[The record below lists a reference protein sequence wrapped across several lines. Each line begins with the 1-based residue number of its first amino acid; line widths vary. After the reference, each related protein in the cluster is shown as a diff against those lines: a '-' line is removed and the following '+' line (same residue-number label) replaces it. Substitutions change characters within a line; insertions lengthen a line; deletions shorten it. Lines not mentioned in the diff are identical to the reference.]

1 MSSAHDPIVA
11 RALDQL
17 VPSVESDPDETLRR
31 ARGAAQALK
40 RRRAV
45 RFGRAAVVA
54 FAALALLTGAAFAAS
69 RFDVLPFFDQSNRS
83 SASYSVDNSRTS
95 RPAPR
100 VLLCP
105 DARHGSFDCSVGTLK
120 AGSHRAYLME
130 MRVEPTPKLTRRE
143 LLDWLAAAEKKGQ
156 VEEAAADRF
165 RRDLAAV
172 SDDFLT
178 VWNLASGG
186 GTIFGGTPVSEE
198 PGHERVAPPGFEF
211 VPPAGVPVAAA
222 CQAAGDA
229 FRCHD
234 LASSRDVPV
243 GTPLYRLQSSSDW
256 VAIPQEPQP
265 RPPGFDLLFRAVV
278 GRDMTPAELR
288 FAQDFLDSTTLTVES
303 GPVEA
308 KGKRVPPKNASP

>member
-1 MSSAHDPIVA
+1 MSSAHDPVVA

-17 VPSVESDPDETLRR
+17 VPRVESDPDETLRR
-31 ARGAAQALK
+31 ARSAAQALK
-40 RRRAV
+40 RRRVV
-45 RFGRAAVVA
+45 RLGRAAVLA
-54 FAALALLTGAAFAAS
+54 FAALALLTGAALAAS

-83 SASYSVDNSRTS
+83 TASYSVDNSRTYS
-95 RPAPR
+95 GPAPR

-105 DARHGSFDCSVGTLK
+105 DARPGSFDCSVGTLK

-130 MRVEPTPKLTRRE
+130 MRVEATPQLTRAE
-143 LLDWLAAAEKKGQ
+143 LLRALAAAEKKGK
-156 VEEAAADRF
+156 VDHAAAERF
-165 RRDLAAV
+165 RRDLAAI

-178 VWNLASGG
+178 VWNLAASGG
-186 GTIFGGTPVSEE
+186 TLFGGSQVSGE
-198 PGHERVAPPGFEF
+198 PDYGRVPPPGFEL
-211 VPPAGVPVAAA
+211 VPPAGVPMAAA

-256 VAIPQEPQP
+256 VPIPREPQR

-288 FAQDFLDSTTLTVES
+288 FAQDFVDSVTLTVES
-303 GPVEA
+303 GPVE
-308 KGKRVPPKNASP
+308 GKRVPPKNASP

>member
-1 MSSAHDPIVA
+1 MSPAHDPVVA
-11 RALDQL
+11 RALAQL
-17 VPSVESDPDETLRR
+17 VPIVESDADETLRR
-31 ARGAAQALK
+31 ARSDAQAL
-40 RRRAV
+40 RRRRRV
-45 RFGRAAVVA
+45 RLGRAAVLV
-54 FAALALLTGAAFAAS
+54 FAALALLTGAALAAS

-83 SASYSVDNSRTS
+83 SASYSVDNSRTYDG
-95 RPAPR
+95 PAPR

-105 DARHGSFDCSVGTLK
+105 DAGHGSLNCTVGTRK

-143 LLDWLAAAEKKGQ
+143 LLDWLAVAQNKGQ
-156 VEEAAADRF
+156 VEKAAADRF

-178 VWNLASGG
+178 VWNLAAGG
-186 GTIFGGTPVSEE
+186 GTVFGGTQVSEE
-198 PGHERVAPPGFEF
+198 PGHERIAPPGFEF

-222 CQAAGDA
+222 CQAAGDT
-229 FRCHD
+229 FRCRD

-256 VAIPQEPQP
+256 VAIPREPQR
-265 RPPGFDLLFRAVV
+265 RPLGFDRFFRAVV

-288 FAQDFLDSTTLTVES
+288 FAQDFLDTITLTIE
-303 GPVEA
+303 P
-308 KGKRVPPKNASP
+308 